1 MRVLIVKTSSMGD
14 VIHSLPALTDAGKAI
29 PGIKFDWIV
38 EENFAEIPA
47 WHPLVEKVIP
57 IAWRRWRKKLFSKAT
72 MTEMGALL
80 KNLRAEK
87 YDLVLDA
94 QGLVKSGF
102 FSLFAKGKRSGLD
115 WSSARESFASVFYNQ
130 KHTVSFQQHAVVRA
144 RSLFAKALGYALPET
159 MADYGIDRNVLLAG
173 TQPEDPYV
181 VFLHG
186 TTWITKHWPE
196 EYWSELVA
204 YANQAGYRVK
214 LPWGSRPEFE
224 RANRIAAGSSQVEIL
239 PRLDLVG
246 MAKVLAGA
254 KAIAA
259 VDTGLGHL
267 AAALDVPTVSLYG
280 PTNPALTGAC
290 GKSQVHLTATFP
302 CAPCLSKGCTYVG
315 DLPADA
321 PSSLRSSS
329 LNPRCFTTLTPGSV
343 WGALSTLL

>member
-1 MRVLIVKTSSMGD
+1 
-14 VIHSLPALTDAGKAI
+14 
-29 PGIKFDWIV
+29 
-38 EENFAEIPA
+38 
-47 WHPLVEKVIP
+47 
-57 IAWRRWRKKLFSKAT
+57 
-72 MTEMGALL
+72 
-80 KNLRAEK
+80 
-87 YDLVLDA
+87 
-94 QGLVKSGF
+94 
-102 FSLFAKGKRSGLD
+102 
-115 WSSARESFASVFYNQ
+115 
-130 KHTVSFQQHAVVRA
+130 
-144 RSLFAKALGYALPET
+144 LFAKALGYALPET
-159 MADYGIDRNVLLAG
+159 VADYGIDRNVLLAG

-329 LNPRCFTTLTPGSV
+329 LYPRCFTTLTPDSV

>member
-14 VIHSLPALTDAGKAI
+14 VIHTLPALTDAGKAI
-29 PGIKFDWIV
+29 PGIQFDWIV
-38 EENFAEIPA
+38 EENFAEVPT
-47 WHPLVEKVIP
+47 WHPLVGKVLP
-57 IAWRRWRKKLFSKAT
+57 IAWRRWRKNLFSKT
-72 MTEMGALL
+72 TLTEMRALL
-80 KNLRAEK
+80 RNLRGEK

-115 WSSARESFASVFYNQ
+115 WASARESFASVFYNQ

-144 RSLFAKALGYALPET
+144 RSLFAKALGYALPAT
-159 MADYGIDRNVLLAG
+159 IADYGIDRNVLLSG
-173 TQPEDPYV
+173 SQPEDPYV

-186 TTWITKHWPE
+186 TTWLTKHWPE

-224 RANRIAAGSSQVEIL
+224 RANRIAAGHTAAEIL
-239 PRLDLVG
+239 PRLDLIG

-254 KAIAA
+254 KVIAA

-280 PTNPALTGAC
+280 PTNPELTGAC
-290 GKSQVHLTATFP
+290 GKSQVHLTVNFP
-302 CAPCLSKGCTYVG
+302 CAPCLSKACTYEG
-315 DLPADA
+315 ALPANAPSSLKSSSLYPRCFTSLPADA
-321 PSSLRSSS
+321 
-329 LNPRCFTTLTPGSV
+329 V